1 MIKNDILVPVRETMK
16 YKWYTMYLE
25 TENGEINIFYPV
37 NYNEHT
43 DRMGRLFRKMWTS
56 GQLDIASICI

>member
-25 TENGEINIFYPV
+25 TENGEINI
-37 NYNEHT
+37 
-43 DRMGRLFRKMWTS
+43 LS
-56 GQLDIASICI
+56 GELQ